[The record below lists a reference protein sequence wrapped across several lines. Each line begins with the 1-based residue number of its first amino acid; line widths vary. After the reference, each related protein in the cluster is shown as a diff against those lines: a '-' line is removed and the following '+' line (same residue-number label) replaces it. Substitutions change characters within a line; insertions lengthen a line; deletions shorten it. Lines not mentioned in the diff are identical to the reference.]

1 MSSDSDTN
9 LIGEVER
16 YLAAVE
22 VFRAERCEPTWLP
35 ELASHRGTGN
45 AAKEN
50 GAQVIPDRY
59 WGLKS
64 SH

>member
-1 MSSDSDTN
+1 MNHDRRDIE
-9 LIGEVER
+9 LLAEVER

-35 ELASHRGTGN
+35 ELASGEAPHGRARTRSGRESP
-45 AAKEN
+45 AP
-50 GAQVIPDRY
+50 GA
-59 WGLKS
+59 KS